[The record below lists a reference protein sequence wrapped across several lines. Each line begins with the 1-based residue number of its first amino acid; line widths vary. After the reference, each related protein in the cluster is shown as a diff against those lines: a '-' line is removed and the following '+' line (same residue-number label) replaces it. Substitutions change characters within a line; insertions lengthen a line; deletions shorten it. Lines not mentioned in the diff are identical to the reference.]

1 MSSVLL
7 TVSTSPHWLGRTTIR
22 SMHLE
27 FMLALAPALLTG
39 FYYFGFP
46 GLSVVLLA
54 MASAL
59 ITEIIAVRI
68 TTLPN
73 RVADLHAVLMGLLLG
88 LILPAGAPWWI
99 PVVGGVLTIVLGKM
113 VFGGLGNYPMNPVLV
128 AWVALSLSWPE
139 HMNAYFAPVALG
151 SGGEFAVTETP
162 LMALKNDIGSLEIY
176 DLWDLWVGNAPGAI
190 GATGALSLI
199 AGGLYLILR
208 RLVPWQIPVGA
219 LLGCVLMSLVAAY
232 TDSRLLEMGMEGLAA
247 NLKVAWFHLATGG
260 LMITAFFLAPE
271 PVSSPVTPWG
281 AFIFGLGVGIMTVIV
296 RTWGAW
302 VDGAFYAVL
311 LLNTVTPILDR
322 IRPKVIGKVIGGAV

>member
-1 MSSVLL
+1 MSSPLL

-27 FMLALAPALLTG
+27 FMLALAPALITG

-54 MASAL
+54 MAAAL
-59 ITEIIAVRI
+59 ATEIITVRI
-68 TTLPN
+68 TSLPN
-73 RVADLHAVLMGLLLG
+73 RVADLHAVLLGLLLG

-99 PVVGGVLTIVLGKM
+99 PVVGGVLAIVLGKM

-139 HMNAYFAPVALG
+139 HMNAYFAPVVLG

-162 LMALKNDIGSLEIY
+162 LMGLKNDIGTLEIY
-176 DLWDLWVGNAPGAI
+176 ELWDLWVGNAPGAI
-190 GATGALSLI
+190 GATGSLSLLV
-199 AGGLYLILR
+199 GGLYLMVR
-208 RLVPWQIPVGA
+208 RLIPWRIPVGVI
-219 LLGCVLMSLVAAY
+219 LGCVVMSLVAAY
-232 TDSRLLEMGMEGLAA
+232 TDSRLLEMGMEGLEA

-260 LMITAFFLAPE
+260 LMMAAFFLAPE

-281 AFIFGLGVGIMTVIV
+281 TFLFGLGVGVMTVIV
-296 RTWGAW
+296 RTWGDW
-302 VDGAFYAVL
+302 VDGVFYGVL
-311 LLNTVTPILDR
+311 LMNTLTPILDR
-322 IRPKVIGKVIGGAV
+322 IRPKVLGKVVGGNV